1 MLDASRPRQ
10 GSPHGAHSVTTQRG
24 RGGLRGAP
32 PQVPADGGT
41 WAQCRAG
48 QPCPWDRAG
57 SGCLNGDRLCWAP
70 GGLRSE
76 CPVPNPETVLETT
89 TSVCPPSSGKS
100 RMKRWRRVAGRG
112 GGPRAAALGTAGAC
126 GACPAQGWLVAAE
139 PGLGAWARGGGPA
152 WAVAGALAP
161 PPGPPA
167 QGPARTAHVAV
178 VPPAPL
184 PPPARQ
190 CSALSGP
197 RRGGRAHP
205 LPVTEPG
212 PSSAAPHARSP
223 PAWYLFPAPGAGSAP
238 LLLAGPFLRGSLLV
252 PALSVGGASSR
263 CGPPAPLLS
272 RPRSTL

>member
-32 PQVPADGGT
+32 PQVPADRGT
-41 WAQCRAG
+41 WAQSRAG

-70 GGLRSE
+70 GDLRSE

-167 QGPARTAHVAV
+167 QGGGPRGPCQDSARGCGPSCT
-178 VPPAPL
+178 PL
-184 PPPARQ
+184 PRPV
-190 CSALSGP
+190 SALLS
-197 RRGGRAHP
+197 
-205 LPVTEPG
+205 
-212 PSSAAPHARSP
+212 
-223 PAWYLFPAPGAGSAP
+223 PAPGEES
-238 LLLAGPFLRGSLLV
+238 GPT
-252 PALSVGGASSR
+252 
-263 CGPPAPLLS
+263 
-272 RPRSTL
+272 RSP

>member
-126 GACPAQGWLVAAE
+126 GACPAQGWLVAVE
-139 PGLGAWARGGGPA
+139 PGLGAWAGAVGRPGLWRGPSHHRLA
-152 WAVAGALAP
+152 RRRRALPGQRTWLWSLLHPSP
-161 PPGPPA
+161 PRP
-167 QGPARTAHVAV
+167 V
-178 VPPAPL
+178 
-184 PPPARQ
+184 
-190 CSALSGP
+190 SALLS
-197 RRGGRAHP
+197 
-205 LPVTEPG
+205 
-212 PSSAAPHARSP
+212 
-223 PAWYLFPAPGAGSAP
+223 PAPGEES
-238 LLLAGPFLRGSLLV
+238 GPT
-252 PALSVGGASSR
+252 
-263 CGPPAPLLS
+263 
-272 RPRSTL
+272 RSP